1 MQVTYVTTELKQPP
15 AKAVVVGIRALLVSG
30 GCIDRPGIVRR
41 FTEGGI
47 AEPLASRYADTL
59 ITCNTDFLHHIRWK
73 VQGRRGRETY
83 SHPG

>member
-15 AKAVVVGIRALLVSG
+15 ARAVVVGIRALLVSG

-41 FTEGGI
+41 FTGGGI

-59 ITCNTDFLHHIRWK
+59 IARNTDIQHHSRWSIW
-73 VQGRRGRETY
+73 GTNGRETY
-83 SHPG
+83 SFAG